1 MDLLHDP
8 VVEHCDA
15 LSERH
20 RLDLVVSDV
29 ERRPPEPLVSL
40 TSSARLLHPVEAH
53 RRVIQVDPE
62 SGALGNGEP
71 AVLQRE
77 GLAED
82 PVDER

>member
-29 ERRPPEPLVSL
+29 ERRPFVTPQNSIAAIYS
-40 TSSARLLHPVEAH
+40 TR
-53 RRVIQVDPE
+53 
-62 SGALGNGEP
+62 
-71 AVLQRE
+71 
-77 GLAED
+77 
-82 PVDER
+82 

>member
-20 RLDLVVSDV
+20 RLDLNLSDV
-29 ERRPPEPLVSL
+29 ARRHPEPLVSL
-40 TSSARLLHPVEAH
+40 KSSAPLLHPVEAH

-62 SGALGNGEP
+62 SRALGNGEP
-71 AVLQRE
+71 AVLERE